1 MTTKL
6 FSHNNDNGVIS
17 HDGHF
22 LLTCEGT
29 HHSRRNLHLSDLTSG
44 ERVRTFTITASDPH
58 TRFFSYAIANNRSFV
73 AGACDDNIYLWNTY
87 SGKLM
92 TTLVIGQGLG
102 IYCCCIF
109 LNDTRITAGG
119 LCDKMRVWEVNL
131 EKNQYSCLYVLT
143 VGVLHDLLVSADSA
157 RIITVSKRTRVWNS
171 VTGEC
176 LQIFDS
182 RFRCAMSVDN
192 DQCLG
197 SINTGSGEIKLWNV
211 TTGECIKTIAG
222 SEPRRLQ
229 IICYLSS
236 KRFVLRGL
244 REVSAWD
251 LQTDTNIYTLSF
263 EEDEIKYITVSADG
277 EYLFIGRSGKD
288 SKFVHLK
295 DSKVLLN
302 EVYSLETGKLVE
314 ETVQRKKS
322 LFKDL
327 FTTKILQ
334 SILCYYIANL
344 YLEKKFVYTL
354 IFFDIFVIKR
364 LTLYQESMLSRIQF
378 KDLFTTETLKSII
391 IYLFWSFFFENKF
404 VTIILFLDFFCR
416 IKWSEGAPDY
426 YL

>member
-1 MTTKL
+1 VTTKL

-22 LLTCEGT
+22 LLTCEGSQN
-29 HHSRRNLHLSDLTSG
+29 HSRRNLHLSDLTSG

-92 TTLVIGQGLG
+92 TTLVNGLVG
-102 IYCCCIF
+102 KSWRINYCCIF
-109 LNDTRITAGG
+109 LNDTRITAAGFG
-119 LCDKMRVWEVNL
+119 DKVRVWEVNL

-143 VGVLHDLLVSADSA
+143 VTVGFLHDLLVSADSA

-236 KRFVLRGL
+236 KRFVLRGH
-244 REVSAWD
+244 RKVSAWD

-263 EEDEIKYITVSADG
+263 EEDEIKFISASADG
-277 EYLFIGRSGKD
+277 EYLFIGRSG
-288 SKFVHLK
+288 K

-302 EVYSLETGKLVE
+302 EVYSLETGKLVK

-344 YLEKKFVYTL
+344 YLEKKFAYTL

-364 LTLYQESMLSRIQF
+364 LTSYYESMLSRIQF